1 MKLDGS
7 CLDSLARDSPW
18 KGMRGLR
25 RGGCPPWPSVSLGL
39 VLSDTGVFTTHAM
52 TNMYYLYQNARYGP
66 TTRPLYLFSFLA
78 KMALILAQ
86 TNLGLWAASTGFQIP
101 VFL

>member
-1 MKLDGS
+1 MKLGGS
-7 CLDSLARDSPW
+7 CLGFLARGRLEEENTKDFHGVRDVFPV
-18 KGMRGLR
+18 
-25 RGGCPPWPSVSLGL
+25 C
-39 VLSDTGVFTTHAM
+39 SDAQPICIHIRMPKDVPITRHLLP
-52 TNMYYLYQNARYGP
+52 LYI
-66 TTRPLYLFSFLA
+66 LWIYLFSFCA

>member
-1 MKLDGS
+1 MEGDEGIEEG
-7 CLDSLARDSPW
+7 R
-18 KGMRGLR
+18 
-25 RGGCPPWPSVSLGL
+25 
-39 VLSDTGVFTTHAM
+39 LSAMAYCITRFSTQRNWVFTTHAM